1 MSERQSMRSSRVCST
16 PKSSTSRKEDSVLTL
31 HNIEGEVRKC
41 EKRLA
46 ELEEEMINEM
56 KKLGDKSESF
66 YYQKMSKE
74 RKNIKKK
81 VQQLNEEHKGI
92 CERLNQAS
100 IKKAKN

>member
-1 MSERQSMRSSRVCST
+1 
-16 PKSSTSRKEDSVLTL
+16 
-31 HNIEGEVRKC
+31 
-41 EKRLA
+41 
-46 ELEEEMINEM
+46 MINEM